1 MKNVVLRTVVQLAG
15 VAVVAAVGDQVS
27 QAVDGNGWAVLV
39 VGLATAVAAI
49 VVYRALARWTEHRQA
64 VEIGP
69 AGRGR
74 GLAVGTGVGVVMFAV
89 VIAALAVL
97 GDYSVDGAHL
107 TAGVAGFVGLMAA
120 AAVTEELMFRGVL
133 FRVLERRIG
142 TWLALGAT
150 SVLFGALHLVNPDAT
165 VWGALAIAVEAGG
178 MLGAAYVA
186 TRSLWLPI
194 GLHFGWNFAESAIF
208 STAVSG
214 NGASHGWL
222 DATTSGSTLVT
233 GGAFGPEAGLPS
245 IVVCLTVAAVLLV
258 VARRRGRIVPRTTRA
273 ARLAGIGSV
282 PAVATASR

>member
-15 VAVVAAVGDQVS
+15 VAAVSAVGNQV
-27 QAVDGNGWAVLV
+27 ATALDGHGWAVLV
-39 VGLATAVAAI
+39 VGLATAAAAL
-49 VVYRALARWTEHRQA
+49 VVYRALVRWTEHRAA
-64 VEIGP
+64 VEVGP
-69 AGRGR
+69 GGRGR
-74 GLAVGTGVGVVMFAV
+74 GLAIGTGAGVAMFAV
-89 VIAALAVL
+89 VIAVLALL
-97 GDYSVDGAHL
+97 GDYTVHGAHL

-133 FRVLERRIG
+133 FRVLERGLG
-142 TWLALGAT
+142 TWLALAAT

-165 VWGALAIAVEAGG
+165 WWGALAIAVEAGG

-186 TRSLWLPI
+186 TRTLWLPI

-233 GGAFGPEAGLPS
+233 GGTFGPEAGLPS
-245 IVVCLTVAAVLLV
+245 IVVCLAVASALLV

-273 ARLAGIGSV
+273 GRLAGVDGF
-282 PAVATASR
+282 PAVSTLAR